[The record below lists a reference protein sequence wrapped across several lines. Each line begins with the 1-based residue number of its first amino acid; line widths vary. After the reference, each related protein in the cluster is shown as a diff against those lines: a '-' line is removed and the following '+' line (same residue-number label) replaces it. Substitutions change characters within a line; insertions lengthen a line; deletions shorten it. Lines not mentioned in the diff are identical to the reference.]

1 MLNAKEDIKKQ
12 GKYEGIAV
20 SIDMK
25 RDMKFI

>member
-1 MLNAKEDIKKQ
+1 VLDAKEDVKKQ

-25 RDMKFI
+25 RNMKFI